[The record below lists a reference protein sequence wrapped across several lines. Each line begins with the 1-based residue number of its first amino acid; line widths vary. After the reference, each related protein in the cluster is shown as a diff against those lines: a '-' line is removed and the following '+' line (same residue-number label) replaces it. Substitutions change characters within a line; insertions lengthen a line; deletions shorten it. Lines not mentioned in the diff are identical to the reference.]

1 MLLHDYTRIAIVQTA
16 FLGDVALS
24 LYLAQTL
31 RNLHPTAHIGF
42 VTTPLAAPLVESAT
56 AVNTVIAFDKRGSA
70 KGWRG
75 VYALA
80 HTLSH
85 YDCIL
90 AVHRSFR
97 TSLVSTLSRI
107 QAPRHSPLLTV
118 GFDTASAAWLYDVR
132 APFQASL
139 HEAER
144 AMQILSVFQDVSTE
158 ALRHSPQPELHIS
171 TLAEEGLRRLLP
183 HEWWS
188 QPYIACAPGSVW
200 ATKRWR
206 EQGFVELLR
215 NTVARGWRV
224 VLVGS
229 AADAALCQRIA
240 SGVNAAP
247 DVAPDASSMVSE
259 SPILINAAGKT
270 SLPAML
276 LLLKRASVLVCNDSA
291 PLHLANLVGCPV
303 VALFGPTVKEFGF
316 APRGERDVL
325 LETSLP
331 CRPCSPHGTHHCPLG
346 THECMHSIRAHDV
359 AAHVQRLM
367 NR

>member
-1 MLLHDYTRIAIVQTA
+1 MLLRDYKRIAIVQTA

-31 RNLHPTAHIGF
+31 RNLHPEAHIGV
-42 VTTPLAAPLVESAT
+42 VTTPLAAPLVECAR
-56 AVNTVIAFDKRGSA
+56 AVNTVVAFDKRGSA
-70 KGWRG
+70 RGWRG
-75 VYALA
+75 AYALA
-80 HTLSH
+80 QTLSTYGQ

-97 TSLVSTLSRI
+97 TSLVSKLASVLGSI
-107 QAPRHSPLLTV
+107 QAPRRSRLLTV

-132 APFQASL
+132 TPFQPSL

-144 AMQILSVFQDVSTE
+144 ATQILSVFQDVPTN
-158 ALRHSPQPELHIS
+158 ALHHSPQPELHIPEA
-171 TLAEEGLRRLLP
+171 AEQHVRTLLP
-183 HEWWS
+183 QEFS
-188 QPYIACAPGSVW
+188 AQPYFVCAPGSVW

-215 NTVARGWRV
+215 EGIRRGWRV

-229 AADAALCQRIA
+229 TADAALCQRIA
-240 SGVNAAP
+240 SGVQAALP
-247 DVAPDASSMVSE
+247 RATPSM
-259 SPILINAAGKT
+259 LINAAGNT
-270 SLPAML
+270 SLPQML
-276 LLLKRASVLVCNDSA
+276 ALLRRASVLVCNDSA

-303 VALFGPTVKEFGF
+303 VAIFGPTVKEFGF

-325 LETSLP
+325 LESSLP

-346 THECMHSIRAHDV
+346 THECMHSVRTHDV
-359 AAHVQRLM
+359 VEHVQRLI